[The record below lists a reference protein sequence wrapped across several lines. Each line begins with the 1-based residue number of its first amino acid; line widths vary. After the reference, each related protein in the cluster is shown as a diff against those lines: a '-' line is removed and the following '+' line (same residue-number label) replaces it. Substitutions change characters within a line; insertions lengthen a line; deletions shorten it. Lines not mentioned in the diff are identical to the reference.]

1 MATASATSSVFPLRR
16 GATAAWRHIDLAL
29 LLSSVAIAGMGVLM
43 VFSATESKLREQGF
57 DPHMYLKRQSVWVL
71 LGLAVM
77 AVMVSVDYRVLRD
90 IAPVIF
96 LGTFFL
102 LLLVLTPLGSSTT
115 WQCSGDRPITM

>member
-29 LLSSVAIAGMGVLM
+29 LFSGVAIAGMGVLM
-43 VFSATESKLREQGF
+43 VFSATESKLREQGL

-77 AVMVSVDYRVLRD
+77 AVVVTVDYRVLGDRP
-90 IAPVIF
+90 PVLVAGPSI
-96 LGTFFL
+96 L
-102 LLLVLTPLGSSTT
+102 LLLV
-115 WQCSGDRPITM
+115 